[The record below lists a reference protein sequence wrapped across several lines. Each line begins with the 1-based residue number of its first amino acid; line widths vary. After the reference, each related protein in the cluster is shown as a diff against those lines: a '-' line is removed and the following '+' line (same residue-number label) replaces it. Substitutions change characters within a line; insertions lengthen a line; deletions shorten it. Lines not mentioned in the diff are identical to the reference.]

1 MGAYVI
7 RRLGQAVFTVFGV
20 MLITFVLFRI
30 VAGNIASAHLGP
42 KATAQQRADWLR
54 KTGYDKPRFVN
65 RTPGAAWWDSQFVD
79 YITKTA
85 TFQTRSLIT
94 NEKLTEIIAKRAP
107 YSLAITVPA
116 MALEWALAM
125 VISTLVA
132 YYRGSLID
140 RAGVF
145 LSVLGMCIPYLA
157 FIMAGQCIAF
167 QIKPDMAYGLNN
179 PFNVFLPVGIAVIA
193 GLGSYVRFYRTVIL
207 DETTRDYVRTAR
219 AKGVPLPGVMFKHI
233 LRNCMLPILTNLI
246 LAIPFL
252 IMGSLLLETFFG
264 IPGLGDM
271 LISAINNRDEPI
283 VSGET
288 FLTATIYVLGN
299 LLTDISYAIFDPRVR
314 LT

>member
-1 MGAYVI
+1 MGAYII
-7 RRLGQAVFTVFGV
+7 RRLGQAIFTVFGV

-30 VAGNIASAHLGP
+30 VAGDIAGAHLGQ

-54 KTGYDKPRFVN
+54 KHGYDKPRFIN
-65 RTPGAAWWDSQFVD
+65 RNPGAAWWDSQFVH
-79 YITKTA
+79 YLRNTA
-85 TFQTRSLIT
+85 TFQSQSLIT
-94 NEKLTEIIAKRAP
+94 NERLVDIIVHRAP

-116 MALEWALAM
+116 MALGWALAM
-125 VISTLVA
+125 IVSTLVA
-132 YYRGSLID
+132 FYRGSLID
-140 RAGVF
+140 EAGVF
-145 LSVLGMCIPYLA
+145 LAVLGMCIPYLA
-157 FIMAGQCIAF
+157 FIMLGQYLVFQVRPAMAF
-167 QIKPDMAYGLNN
+167 GLSN
-179 PFNVFLPVGIAVIA
+179 PFNIFVPVIIAVIA
-193 GLGSYVRFYRTVIL
+193 GLGGHVRFYRTVIL

-252 IMGSLLLETFFG
+252 IMGSLLLEIFFG

-288 FLTATIYVLGN
+288 FLTAVIYVLGN
-299 LLTDISYAIFDPRVR
+299 LLTDISYAVFDPRVR
-314 LT
+314 LS

>member
-1 MGAYVI
+1 MAAYVV
-7 RRLGQAVFTVFGV
+7 RRLLQAVFTVFGV
-20 MLITFVLFRI
+20 MLITFILFRL
-30 VAGNIASAHLGP
+30 VAGDVASAHLGP
-42 KATAQQRADWLR
+42 KASKQQRADWER
-54 KTGYDKPRFVN
+54 KHGYDKPYFLN
-65 RTPGAAWWDSQFVD
+65 RAPGAAWWDSQFVH
-79 YITKTA
+79 YIRNTA
-85 TFQTRSLIT
+85 TFQAQSLVT
-94 NEKLTEIIAKRAP
+94 NEKLYHIIASRAP

-116 MALEWALAM
+116 MALGWALAM
-125 VISTLVA
+125 VVSTLVA

-140 RAGVF
+140 RTGVF
-145 LSVLGMCIPYLA
+145 LAVLGMCIPYLA
-157 FIMAGQCIAF
+157 FIMLGQYLMF
-167 QIKPDMAYGLNN
+167 QIRPAMAYGLSD
-179 PFNVFLPVGIAVIA
+179 PFNIFLPVGIAVVA
-193 GLGSYVRFYRTVIL
+193 GLGGHVRFYRTVIL
-207 DETTRDYVRTAR
+207 DETGRDYVRTAR

-252 IMGSLLLETFFG
+252 ILGSLLLETFFG

-314 LT
+314 LG